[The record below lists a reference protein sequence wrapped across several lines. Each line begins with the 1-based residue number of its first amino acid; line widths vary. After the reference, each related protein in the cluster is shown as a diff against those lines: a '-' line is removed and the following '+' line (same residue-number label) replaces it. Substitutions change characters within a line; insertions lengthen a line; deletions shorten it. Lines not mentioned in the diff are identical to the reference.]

1 MIRAPVL
8 FLLDAQDVGR
18 ALVSREQARA
28 VVGAKEFAERLDAAD
43 DEEEVV
49 AALALL
55 RQNSIDQI
63 VARALIAE
71 LDLQAIVE
79 EGEQIGDQNFSSYS
93 MM

>member
-1 MIRAPVL
+1 MIRATVL
-8 FLLDAQDVGR
+8 LLLDAQDVGR

-28 VVGAKEFAERLDAAD
+28 VLGAKEFAERLDAAD
-43 DEEEVV
+43 DEEQVV

-71 LDLQAIVE
+71 LDLEAIVE
-79 EGEQIGDQNFSSYS
+79 EASNPLDEI
-93 MM
+93 